1 MKKELDQPRQT
12 LFKATCFGPW
22 LDLTYVD
29 NEERLVQYMLQKQ
42 VCQYDDNYDLP
53 IVYCVNGHSFVFGR
67 HEFCLITGFKFG
79 ILSFRKWR
87 SGDIPFRDRV
97 FPDKVGQYVKNIDLL
112 YVIEDED
119 AFLNLSD
126 ADAVR
131 VCLLLT
137 LEVIFMGKDLGSV
150 IDDMLLRMVEDVDE
164 WNAFPWGEYI
174 WRQLY
179 DSIRNVASK
188 NRVGLYPPLDK
199 TKSKDVPTYCLA
211 GFVCAFKVIIF
222 LVLVTILWLDK
233 TILCLLFRV
242 MLDYYISSPCN

>member
-1 MKKELDQPRQT
+1 MKNVLDQPRQT

-22 LDLTYVD
+22 LDLTYLD
-29 NEERLVQYMLQKQ
+29 NEERLVQYMLNKQ
-42 VCQYDDNYDLP
+42 VRQDDDNYDLP

-67 HEFCLITGFKFG
+67 HEFCLMTGFRFG

-97 FPDKVGQYVKNIDLL
+97 FPDKVGQYVKNLDLL
-112 YVIEDED
+112 SVIEDED
-119 AFLNLSD
+119 VFLNLAD
-126 ADAVR
+126 VDAVR

-179 DSIRNVASK
+179 ESIRNVASK
-188 NRVGLYPPLDK
+188 NRAGNSATLAN

-211 GFVCAFKVIIF
+211 GFVCAFKVI
-222 LVLVTILWLDK
+222 T
-233 TILCLLFRV
+233 CNSLLTV
-242 MLDYYISSPCN
+242 

>member
-1 MKKELDQPRQT
+1 MRYFSRMKKELDQPRQT

-22 LDLTYVD
+22 LDLTYLD

-188 NRVGLYPPLDK
+188 NRVGNSAPLGN

-211 GFVCAFKVIIF
+211 GFVCAFKVIN
-222 LVLVTILWLDK
+222 
-233 TILCLLFRV
+233 CNSLLTV
-242 MLDYYISSPCN
+242 